1 MNVSN
6 STQLINDYLLKN
18 QQIEKKQQL
27 DATIKKQQLDAERLK
42 AEMIRTDRIN
52 KDRNNSV
59 KGSNIDISV

>member
-1 MNVSN
+1 MNVAN

-27 DATIKKQQLDAERLK
+27 AATIKKQQLDAERLK

-52 KDRNNSV
+52 KDRNDSV